1 MIHSF
6 AALDLHISLAA
17 ETIFHIGPIA
27 ITNSMILG
35 AFGAVVMLAI
45 LFYVAGKVKRGSY
58 NRFVGLVQW
67 MFEGFLKSTEDIIGD
82 KKLARKIFPL
92 AMTIFFTVLITY
104 WVSIL
109 PGVGSITV
117 GDAPLFRGLPAD
129 LNFTFALA
137 IITIV
142 ASQLY
147 AIQRHGFFGNIG
159 RYAKNPFTNPIG
171 AFEGLLE
178 FIGEFSRL
186 VALSLRL
193 FGNAFAGEVLLLVIA
208 VLTSYF
214 SSVVLP
220 FFMAFELFIGFIQ
233 AYVFFV
239 LTLIFT
245 SLAVATHGGHDDESA
260 HNTTS
265 IDHSSADTPT
275 RAAQLE

>member
-1 MIHSF
+1 MLHSF

-17 ETIFHIGPIA
+17 EPVFHIGSFA
-27 ITNSMILG
+27 VTNSLILG
-35 AFGAVVMLAI
+35 IFGVVILLAI
-45 LFYVAGKVKRGSY
+45 MFYVAGKVKRGKY

-67 MFEGFLKSTEDIIGD
+67 TFEGFLKSAEDIIGD
-82 KKLARKIFPL
+82 KVLARKIFPI

-104 WVSIL
+104 WASIL
-109 PGVGSITV
+109 PGVGSLTWNGV
-117 GDAPLFRGLPAD
+117 PLFRGLPAD

-142 ASQLY
+142 ASQVY

-159 RYAKNPFTNPIG
+159 RYVKNPIKDPIG
-171 AFEGLLE
+171 AFEGVLE
-178 FIGEFSRL
+178 LIGEFSRL

-208 VLTSYF
+208 VLTSYAA
-214 SSVVLP
+214 SVVLP
-220 FFMAFELFIGFIQ
+220 FFMVFELFIGFIQ

-245 SLAVATHGGHDDESA
+245 SLAVATHGNHDE
-260 HNTTS
+260 HTS
-265 IDHSSADTPT
+265 SLDHSSADTPK
-275 RAAQLE
+275 AAKQLE

>member
-1 MIHSF
+1 MLHSF

-17 ETIFHIGPIA
+17 EPVFHIGSFA
-27 ITNSMILG
+27 VTNSLILG
-35 AFGAVVMLAI
+35 IFGVVILLAI
-45 LFYVAGKVKRGSY
+45 MFYVAGKVKRGKY

-67 MFEGFLKSTEDIIGD
+67 TFEGFLKSAEDIIGD
-82 KKLARKIFPL
+82 KVLTRKIFPI

-104 WVSIL
+104 WASIL
-109 PGVGSITV
+109 PGVGSLTWNGV
-117 GDAPLFRGLPAD
+117 PLFRALPAD

-142 ASQLY
+142 ASQVY

-159 RYAKNPFTNPIG
+159 RYVKNPIKDPIG
-171 AFEGLLE
+171 AFEGVLE
-178 FIGEFSRL
+178 LIGEFSRL

-208 VLTSYF
+208 VLTSYAA
-214 SSVVLP
+214 SVVLP
-220 FFMAFELFIGFIQ
+220 FVMVFELFIGFIQ

-245 SLAVATHGGHDDESA
+245 SLAVATHGNHDE
-260 HNTTS
+260 HTS
-265 IDHSSADTPT
+265 SLDHSSADTPK
-275 RAAQLE
+275 AAKQLE

>member
-1 MIHSF
+1 MLHSF

-17 ETIFHIGPIA
+17 EPVFHIGSFA
-27 ITNSMILG
+27 VTNSLILG
-35 AFGAVVMLAI
+35 IFGVVMLLAI
-45 LFYVAGKVKRGSY
+45 MFYVAGKVKRGKY

-67 MFEGFLKSTEDIIGD
+67 TFEGFLKSAEDIIGD
-82 KKLARKIFPL
+82 KVLARKIFPI

-104 WVSIL
+104 WASIL
-109 PGVGSITV
+109 PGVGSLTWNGV
-117 GDAPLFRGLPAD
+117 PLFRGLPAD

-142 ASQLY
+142 ASQVY

-159 RYAKNPFTNPIG
+159 RYVKNPIKDPIG
-171 AFEGLLE
+171 AFEGVLE
-178 FIGEFSRL
+178 LIGEFSRL

-208 VLTSYF
+208 VLTSYAA
-214 SSVVLP
+214 SVVLP
-220 FFMAFELFIGFIQ
+220 FFMVFELFIGFIQ

-245 SLAVATHGGHDDESA
+245 SLAVATHGNHDE
-260 HNTTS
+260 HTS
-265 IDHSSADTPT
+265 SLDHSSADTPK
-275 RAAQLE
+275 AAKQLE

>member
-1 MIHSF
+1 MLHSF

-17 ETIFHIGPIA
+17 EPVFRIGSFA
-27 ITNSMILG
+27 VTNSLILG
-35 AFGAVVMLAI
+35 IFGVVILLAI
-45 LFYVAGKVKRGSY
+45 MFYVAGKVKRGKY

-67 MFEGFLKSTEDIIGD
+67 TFEGFLKSAEDIIGD
-82 KKLARKIFPL
+82 KVLARKIFPI

-104 WVSIL
+104 WASIL
-109 PGVGSITV
+109 PGVGSLTWNGV
-117 GDAPLFRGLPAD
+117 PLFRGLPAD

-142 ASQLY
+142 ASQVY

-159 RYAKNPFTNPIG
+159 RYVKNPIKDPIG
-171 AFEGLLE
+171 AFEGVLE
-178 FIGEFSRL
+178 LIGEFSRL

-208 VLTSYF
+208 VLTSYAA
-214 SSVVLP
+214 SVVLP
-220 FFMAFELFIGFIQ
+220 FFMVFELFIGFIQ

-245 SLAVATHGGHDDESA
+245 SLAVATHGNHDE
-260 HNTTS
+260 HTS
-265 IDHSSADTPT
+265 SLDHSSADTPK
-275 RAAQLE
+275 AAKQLE